1 MLVNAPIEYAHAHGI
16 QTGNFRG
23 LAKKLEEIRRE
34 IAPEVEK
41 LVDSYETNP
50 QLRSLILD
58 AIPRGAYHRGPFVYV
73 TSSCNGSKPNLP
85 LAAASELVYW
95 ADAVLDDIADG
106 NEFRQGATSMRLNAG
121 NELATYVGNVMYG
134 IALEAV
140 ADISKDM
147 SKDNARQLFE
157 SFARRIH
164 ITSRGQG
171 IDLLLTRRPVE
182 DVTIPEYLQLIK
194 ETTGV
199 DVGSNMFIG
208 GLSAGLNGGTLE
220 SLYQFGL
227 NLGTL
232 AQARDDVLDYC
243 DAIDEHGQF
252 IIGKLPFRDIATG
265 KRRLPLLLTKNPH
278 ARRLP
283 DEVYD
288 KIERDTLGPIREEAR
303 LHLNSAEI
311 DTDNKQLLEDVLD
324 YWSDIRLFQEIAKGQ
339 MPPEGS

>member
-1 MLVNAPIEYAHAHGI
+1 MLVNAPIEYAQAHGVK
-16 QTGNFRG
+16 TGNFIG

-34 IAPEVEK
+34 IVPEVEK
-41 LVDSYETNP
+41 LVVSYETNP
-50 QLRSLILD
+50 QLRSFILNT
-58 AIPRGAYHRGPFVYV
+58 IPVGAYHRGPFVYV
-73 TSSCNGSKPNLP
+73 TSMCNGSKPNLL

-95 ADAVLDDIADG
+95 ADVILDDIADG
-106 NEFRQGATSMRLNAG
+106 NEFRQGATSMRLTTG

-140 ADISKDM
+140 ADISKGM

-164 ITSRGQG
+164 VTSRGQA
-171 IDLLLTRRPVE
+171 IDLMLTKRSIE

-208 GLSAGLNGGTLE
+208 GLSAGLNRGTTE

-227 NLGTL
+227 ILGTL
-232 AQARDDVLDYC
+232 AQIRDDVLDYC
-243 DAIDEHGQF
+243 NAKDKHGQF
-252 IIGKLPFRDIATG
+252 IIGKLPFRDITTG
-265 KRRLPLLLTKNPH
+265 KRRLPLLLTRNSQVQI
-278 ARRLP
+278 LP

-288 KIERDTLGPIREEAR
+288 KIENILAPMREEAR
-303 LHLNSAEI
+303 RHLNSAEI
-311 DTDNKQLLEDVLD
+311 NVDNKQLLEDILD
-324 YWSDIRLFQEIAKGQ
+324 YWSNIRLFQDIARVQGKHVD
-339 MPPEGS
+339 